1 LAEYPQ
7 INSTLCCTPGVP
19 ALTEIFVQE
28 RIHYSTGV
36 QVSVQTGADSV
47 IVRPYVSGS
56 NRVVVEN
63 LATAVNG
70 QVVTVLVT
78 PK

>member
-1 LAEYPQ
+1 
-7 INSTLCCTPGVP
+7 LCCTPGVP

-28 RIHYSTGV
+28 RIHYATGV
-36 QVSVQTGADSV
+36 QVTVQTGAESV
-47 IVRPYVSGS
+47 AVRPYVSGS

-63 LATAVNG
+63 LASAVNG
-70 QVVTVLVT
+70 QVITVQVT